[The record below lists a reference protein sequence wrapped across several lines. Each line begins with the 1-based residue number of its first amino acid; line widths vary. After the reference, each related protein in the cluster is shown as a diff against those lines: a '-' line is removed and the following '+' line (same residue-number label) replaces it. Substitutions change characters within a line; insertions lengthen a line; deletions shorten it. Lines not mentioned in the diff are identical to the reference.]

1 MTFFWLPPPFRENSR
16 KFRTFSIGRLPLAAW
31 CRCGCLAGWPRAR
44 CWSGPPSAASTR
56 PYQGTSSRCVG
67 SRCGR
72 QWEEC
77 DWEFR
82 PLFSPHHPPGQD
94 LLEVQCRCPCHL
106 MRKTQG
112 MCDLW
117 LTSVL
122 DAGCRVPKDHKMSS
136 FSLRLN
142 WAFFRHSILF
152 LTSAVIIVL
161 QPQGKSDCRSP
172 QFFLKWSN
180 YHEIFAL
187 WYSVY
192 SPSHDSW
199 RL

>member
-72 QWEEC
+72 QSEEC

-106 MRKTQG
+106 M
-112 MCDLW
+112 
-117 LTSVL
+117 
-122 DAGCRVPKDHKMSS
+122 PY
-136 FSLRLN
+136 
-142 WAFFRHSILF
+142 RHSERLKECVICDWPPSLMQDVEF
-152 LTSAVIIVL
+152 QRITRCPVLVCALTEHFSVT
-161 QPQGKSDCRSP
+161 P
-172 QFFLKWSN
+172 FFFWQ
-180 YHEIFAL
+180 
-187 WYSVY
+187 V
-192 SPSHDSW
+192 PS
-199 RL
+199 L